1 MKQPANRKT
10 PNLGLRISRRR
21 GDILLS
27 VLIFSAITVT
37 ITIGLV
43 NWGAAMLRAIRTTA
57 TREQAFQIAEAGVDY
72 YQWHLAQSP
81 NDYKDGTNAA
91 GPYVHKFFDKDG
103 NLLGSYSL
111 TITPPPVGSTIVT
124 LVSVGTAAS
133 TTISRTIKEA
143 LAIPSFAKYAV
154 VANDNM
160 YFGPGTTVFGPVQS
174 NGGIHFDGVAQN
186 LVSSAKATYVDPD
199 TGQNEYGVYTT
210 SGNDDPQPPGIEPN
224 RPDVFESGRQ
234 FPVPQSDFFGL
245 TAGLLQLQ
253 GLAQSGGKEWTASNA
268 LGYHVI
274 LHTDDTY
281 TLYKVTALQPVPSQC
296 GTDSTATGQ
305 PQWGTWSIKT
315 QTLYTTSGHATGIY
329 AFPSNGVLFFDDHV
343 WVDGQIKSARLT
355 IVAGL
360 IGNSDPSKNSNIT
373 INTNLLY
380 TNYDGTDVLGI
391 IAQGNVN
398 IGMYSDDSFEIDGAL
413 VAENGRIGRFY
424 YNTNCVAGTDYH
436 VRSALTLR
444 GMIATY
450 LRYGFAYS
458 DNTGYTTR
466 NINYDGNLL
475 YAPPPSFPQA
485 TTQYQ
490 VISWQEI

>member
-1 MKQPANRKT
+1 
-10 PNLGLRISRRR
+10 
-21 GDILLS
+21 
-27 VLIFSAITVT
+27 
-37 ITIGLV
+37 
-43 NWGAAMLRAIRTTA
+43 
-57 TREQAFQIAEAGVDY
+57 
-72 YQWHLAQSP
+72 
-81 NDYKDGTNAA
+81 
-91 GPYVHKFFDKDG
+91 
-103 NLLGSYSL
+103 
-111 TITPPPVGSTIVT
+111 
-124 LVSVGTAAS
+124 
-133 TTISRTIKEA
+133 
-143 LAIPSFAKYAV
+143 
-154 VANDNM
+154 
-160 YFGPGTTVFGPVQS
+160 
-174 NGGIHFDGVAQN
+174 
-186 LVSSAKATYVDPD
+186 
-199 TGQNEYGVYTT
+199 VYTT
-210 SGNDDPQPPGIEPN
+210 SGNDDPQPPGTEPN